1 MKKSYYNIGSIG
13 FAFMLTTVCGNVKAQ
28 TQTVT
33 VTGTVKAGE
42 KLLSGVSVSQENSNQ
57 TAVTNAAGTYRL
69 EVSGMNPVIVF
80 RHPEFGERKIVLGN
94 RLLVDLDFSV
104 SLESLDD
111 LDKSDHDKVQG
122 IEEVVV
128 SAGYYKVRDKERTG
142 SIAKISA
149 KDIENQPV
157 TNVLSAAQG
166 RIAGVSITQNSGVP
180 GGGFDI
186 QIRGR
191 NSLRNKS
198 NSEVD
203 GNQPLYVIDGLP
215 FGSEMTSLYSQ
226 VILPSR
232 SINPLNSIN
241 PNDIEKI
248 EILKDADAT
257 AIYGSRGANGV
268 VLVTTKKGRSG
279 KLGVTFNSSYGIS
292 QMISNLKMMNTE
304 QYLGMRRQAFTNN
317 NITVIPATAYDLNG
331 QWETNRMTDWEKV
344 LIGNTATN
352 NISQLSLTGG
362 SETTSF
368 LVSLNH
374 NRQTTVFGEDFRY
387 KTTGLLSQFSHR
399 SADKKLRLNVSN
411 NFSIQKNNVP
421 RSDNTRQSYLLP
433 PNAPALYSADG
444 SINWQNNTWANPM
457 AAYNSTYTNE
467 NRQFLTSI
475 NVQYEPI
482 YNLYLKLNGGLNYQ
496 TFDELSLQPNTM
508 YNPAFANGQTSATSI
523 AYQNSQNRT
532 SIIIEPQISY
542 VWEKNDH
549 KIDALVGGT
558 FQSDTSEQGSMVGI
572 GFESNLFLSNIGAAK
587 TKTVSDQLTNEY
599 RYAAVFG
606 RLNYQFK
613 KKYILN
619 ITGRRD
625 GSSRFGPNNK
635 FASFGAV
642 GAAWLFDK
650 EKLFEKLDWLSFGK
664 LRGSLGT
671 AGSDNIGDHQYIDSY
686 AISANHSYNNVT
698 GLIPTRLYNPDYS
711 WEKTTKLEAALEM
724 GFFKNRLNLT
734 AAWYRNRSSNQLIGY
749 QLPATT
755 GFSSVLANLNAE
767 VENRGWEFEL
777 TARPFSGKFKWETGI
792 NITFPK
798 NRLISFPGLE
808 GSTYSNQYM
817 IGQSTSIVKLYE
829 LTGIDTQ
836 TGAYVFTDFN
846 GDGKISSPDDN
857 RIVKDLSVQYF
868 GGWNNSF
875 DVGQWNFSFLFQF
888 VKQQGRNYNNIMT
901 IPGSMNNQ
909 PIEVLN
915 VWSSSN
921 PQGVYMPYTTL
932 SNTSQNLFQNSTASV
947 SDASFIRLKNIQ
959 LSYTIPLKSNMFR
972 NVKIYAQGQ
981 NLLTMTNYF
990 GLDPESSVIGFL
1002 PPLKTYS
1009 FGLQLTL

>member
-13 FAFMLTTVCGNVKAQ
+13 FVFMLTTVCGNVKAQ

-80 RHPEFGERKIVLGN
+80 RHTEFGERKIVLGN
-94 RLLVDLDFSV
+94 RSMVDLDFSV

-111 LDKSDHDKVQG
+111 LDKSHSEKVQG

-128 SAGYYKVRDKERTG
+128 SAGYYKVRDEERTG

-166 RIAGVSITQNSGVP
+166 RMAGVSITQNSGVP

-203 GNQPLYVIDGLP
+203 GNQPLYVIDGVP

-317 NITVIPATAYDLNG
+317 NIMVIPATAYDLNG

-399 SADKKLRLNVSN
+399 SADKKLQLNVSN

-482 YNLYLKLNGGLNYQ
+482 SNLYLKLNGGLNYQ

-542 VWEKNDH
+542 AWEKNDH

-724 GFFKNRLNLT
+724 GFFKNRLNMT

-857 RIVKDLSVQYF
+857 RIVEDLSVQYF

-875 DVGQWNFSFLFQF
+875 DMGQWNFSFLFQF

-932 SNTSQNLFQNSTASV
+932 SSTSHNLFQNSTASV

-959 LSYTIPLKSNMFR
+959 LSYTIPLKSNIFR

>member
-1 MKKSYYNIGSIG
+1 M
-13 FAFMLTTVCGNVKAQ
+13 
-28 TQTVT
+28 
-33 VTGTVKAGE
+33 
-42 KLLSGVSVSQENSNQ
+42 
-57 TAVTNAAGTYRL
+57 
-69 EVSGMNPVIVF
+69 
-80 RHPEFGERKIVLGN
+80 
-94 RLLVDLDFSV
+94 
-104 SLESLDD
+104 
-111 LDKSDHDKVQG
+111 
-122 IEEVVV
+122 
-128 SAGYYKVRDKERTG
+128 
-142 SIAKISA
+142 
-149 KDIENQPV
+149 
-157 TNVLSAAQG
+157 
-166 RIAGVSITQNSGVP
+166 
-180 GGGFDI
+180 
-186 QIRGR
+186 
-191 NSLRNKS
+191 
-198 NSEVD
+198 
-203 GNQPLYVIDGLP
+203 
-215 FGSEMTSLYSQ
+215 
-226 VILPSR
+226 
-232 SINPLNSIN
+232 
-241 PNDIEKI
+241 
-248 EILKDADAT
+248 
-257 AIYGSRGANGV
+257 
-268 VLVTTKKGRSG
+268 
-279 KLGVTFNSSYGIS
+279 
-292 QMISNLKMMNTE
+292 
-304 QYLGMRRQAFTNN
+304 
-317 NITVIPATAYDLNG
+317 
-331 QWETNRMTDWEKV
+331 
-344 LIGNTATN
+344 
-352 NISQLSLTGG
+352 
-362 SETTSF
+362 
-368 LVSLNH
+368 
-374 NRQTTVFGEDFRY
+374 
-387 KTTGLLSQFSHR
+387 
-399 SADKKLRLNVSN
+399 
-411 NFSIQKNNVP
+411 
-421 RSDNTRQSYLLP
+421 
-433 PNAPALYSADG
+433 
-444 SINWQNNTWANPM
+444 
-457 AAYNSTYTNE
+457 
-467 NRQFLTSI
+467 
-475 NVQYEPI
+475 
-482 YNLYLKLNGGLNYQ
+482 
-496 TFDELSLQPNTM
+496 
-508 YNPAFANGQTSATSI
+508 
-523 AYQNSQNRT
+523 
-532 SIIIEPQISY
+532 
-542 VWEKNDH
+542 
-549 KIDALVGGT
+549 
-558 FQSDTSEQGSMVGI
+558 
-572 GFESNLFLSNIGAAK
+572 
-587 TKTVSDQLTNEY
+587 
-599 RYAAVFG
+599 
-606 RLNYQFK
+606 
-613 KKYILN
+613 
-619 ITGRRD
+619 
-625 GSSRFGPNNK
+625 
-635 FASFGAV
+635 
-642 GAAWLFDK
+642 
-650 EKLFEKLDWLSFGK
+650 
-664 LRGSLGT
+664 GT
-671 AGSDNIGDHQYIDSY
+671 AGSDNIGDYQYIDSY

-698 GLIPTRLYNPDYS
+698 GLIPPRLYNPDYS

-932 SNTSQNLFQNSTASV
+932 SSTSHNLFQNSTASV